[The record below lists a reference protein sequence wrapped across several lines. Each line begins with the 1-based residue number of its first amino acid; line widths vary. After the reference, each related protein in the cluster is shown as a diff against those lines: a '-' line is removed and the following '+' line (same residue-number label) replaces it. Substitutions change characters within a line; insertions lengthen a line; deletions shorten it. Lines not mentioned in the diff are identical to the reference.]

1 MPKVDGP
8 TRRTS
13 GSLSLLGSMAVG
25 VAIAAPLY
33 LLAKSGDNETA
44 KILIDVN
51 NDGVLS
57 PEEESR
63 AQSFLD
69 SASPEQ
75 IKKSIQ
81 LRAMQKVI
89 NQMRQEREN
98 QESNKKTYHYNEI
111 Y

>member
-57 PEEESR
+57 TEEESR

-75 IKKSIQ
+75 VERSIQ
-81 LRAMQKVI
+81 LRAMQRAIIEMSK
-89 NQMRQEREN
+89 EREKR
-98 QESNKKTYHYNEI
+98 ENKRTHHYNGI